1 MTSFRTSLLLLVL
14 FGTTLPTFAQD
25 DTPAVEKPRTR
36 KTEVLRLEYAVAD
49 EMVPAV
55 HQLLSEKDRR
65 SVTLLADPR
74 TNSIIIAGDD
84 ATIATVQRAV
94 ALLDVAA
101 THGKVAAARKPVAY
115 EVVLFMLAPGA
126 ETALQLPRTSTG
138 VIDPTEADAVLA
150 KVRDAAGK
158 GNVTEV
164 AKLSLTADDGKAWKV
179 RQAVQIPMTQS
190 DRSGT
195 QVFGG
200 FQEAVMEFGVT
211 PDNAKGTSRRLG
223 ISYRI
228 ERFAPVTESQPTT
241 PTAFPPARLVNTLE
255 FTVSAEDGKLLMAS
269 VQSSASRADGNC
281 LLFIRAK
288 G

>member
-1 MTSFRTSLLLLVL
+1 MTSFRTSLVLLML
-14 FGTTLPTFAQD
+14 FAAVPPMAAQD
-25 DTPAVEKPRTR
+25 ETPVVEKPRPR

-55 HQLLSEKDRR
+55 HQLLGEKDRR

-74 TNSIIIAGDD
+74 TNSIIVAGDD
-84 ATIATVQRAV
+84 AAIATVQRAV

-101 THGKVAAARKPVAY
+101 THGKVAATRKPVAY

-126 ETALQLPRTSTG
+126 EGSLQLPRTSTG

-158 GNVTEV
+158 GSVTEIV
-164 AKLSLTADDGKAWKV
+164 KLSLTADDGKPWKV
-179 RQAVQIPMTQS
+179 RQAVQIPMTQT
-190 DRSGT
+190 DRSGAQT
-195 QVFGG
+195 FGG
-200 FQEAVMEFGVT
+200 FQEAVMDFGVS
-211 PDNAKGTSRRLG
+211 PDNAKGTTRRLG
-223 ISYRI
+223 ISCRI
-228 ERFAPVTESQPTT
+228 ERFASATESQPTN
-241 PTAFPPARLVNTLE
+241 PSLIPPARLVNTLE
-255 FTVSAEDGKLLMAS
+255 FTVSADDGKLLMAS